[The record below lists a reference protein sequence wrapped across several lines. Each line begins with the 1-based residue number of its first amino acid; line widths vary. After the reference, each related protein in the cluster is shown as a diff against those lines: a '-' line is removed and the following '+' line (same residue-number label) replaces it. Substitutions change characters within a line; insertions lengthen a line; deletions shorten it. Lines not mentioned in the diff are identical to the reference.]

1 MVNFYIFNVTL
12 YIFIEPVIFFVV
24 ELYFVLVS
32 YQTIKNKHIRIVK
45 YQENKNEKHQYYW
58 HRTNI
63 MTTLI
68 LSLTKFVENYN
79 FFYISTLNFNQ
90 FNVNLSLYTKKF

>member
-1 MVNFYIFNVTL
+1 MININGQFLHLQRYTL
-12 YIFIEPVIFFVV
+12 YIHRTSYFFVV

-63 MTTLI
+63 MTTFNIITDKICRKLQF
-68 LSLTKFVENYN
+68 LLYFHTKF
-79 FFYISTLNFNQ
+79 
-90 FNVNLSLYTKKF
+90 